1 MFVACNSCS
10 TTVGVMDY
18 YNIGTLCKNLEKE
31 VKDIDSRLRSVEANT
46 KLVNDNLRV
55 IHRLAV
61 TIDAEVSRKK

>member
-1 MFVACNSCS
+1 
-10 TTVGVMDY
+10 MDY